1 MSKKQEQR
9 KNNQW
14 TPMSKCCQEA
24 VARKLKTC
32 PVCHQ
37 TFMDF

>member
-1 MSKKQEQR
+1 MKKKLKDEPY
-9 KNNQW
+9 KM
-14 TPMSKCCQEA
+14 PKCCQEA
-24 VARKLKTC
+24 LARKLKTC